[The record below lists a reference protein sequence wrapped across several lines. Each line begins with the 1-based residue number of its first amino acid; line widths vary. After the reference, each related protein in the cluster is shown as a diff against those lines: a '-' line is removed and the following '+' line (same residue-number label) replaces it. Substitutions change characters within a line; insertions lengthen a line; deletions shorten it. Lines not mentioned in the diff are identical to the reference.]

1 MSMKNYLL
9 RHEKSSTLPFSKR
22 SKFLQNFEK
31 SFSRSNQF
39 VCRIC
44 LKTFKENAQLTMH
57 KRLHTASKDSSSPIT
72 QMHRDKTKTKIENCK
87 DIYVCDL
94 CEKTFNDEIRLK
106 KHIDKKHQSSNKEQ
120 IDLNNHTD
128 SKTNTVEHDSMDA
141 SDIGNIDIESRNQSE
156 NNIKMND
163 KPPENVLI
171 KNDDGSE
178 SDGFSHDDFIDD
190 QFDSHED
197 ENYKVN
203 KIIL

>member
-9 RHEKSSTLPFSKR
+9 RHEKSSTLPLSKR
-22 SKFLQNFEK
+22 SKVLQSLEK
-31 SFSRSNQF
+31 SYSSSNQF

-72 QMHRDKTKTKIENCK
+72 QKPRDKTQTKIENCK

-94 CEKTFNDEIRLK
+94 CEKTFNDETRLK
-106 KHIDKKHQSSNKEQ
+106 KHIDKKHQSSNSEQ
-120 IDLNNHTD
+120 IDISNHTD
-128 SKTNTVEHDSMDA
+128 SKTNTLEHNSMEA
-141 SDIGNIDIESRNQSE
+141 SDIGNIDIESRNQPE
-156 NNIKMND
+156 NDNEMNY
-163 KPPENVLI
+163 KPPENTLI
-171 KNDDGSE
+171 KNYDGSE

-197 ENYKVN
+197 DNYKVN
-203 KIIL
+203 